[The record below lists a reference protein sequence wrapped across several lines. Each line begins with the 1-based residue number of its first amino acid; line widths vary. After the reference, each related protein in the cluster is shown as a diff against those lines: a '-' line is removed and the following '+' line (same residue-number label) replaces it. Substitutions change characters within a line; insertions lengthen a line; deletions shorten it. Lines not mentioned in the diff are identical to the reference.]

1 VSDEDMAAFQAAWCE
16 EPWGKRVCSSAGG
29 RAADSV
35 SRDVR
40 SEARVAM
47 RMTLAV
53 VSVAVLVAQAEAQVA
68 MGTAFAVSKDG
79 DLVTNDHVISGCG
92 SVEARLGSRMF
103 SGTVKV
109 GDRSADLAV
118 IHIERAGPEAA
129 VLRQS
134 PALRVGEQSIT
145 YGFPLAGALA
155 RDGNLTIGYVSALR
169 GLGDNPGYIQVT
181 TPVQPGN
188 SGGALIDASGNV
200 IGVITAELN
209 AMRVFRATGNVPQNV
224 NFAIELE
231 ALKRFL
237 RKNGIRTAEA
247 PSAAELRPADIG
259 DRARLFSYSIRCT
272 RAAST
277 VTTDAPTAPLD
288 KTVPALGI
296 MPAPGV
302 RPTEAE
308 HAVLYEESEGPGKSF
323 AGTVIWHTLTV
334 DTGPRRDQTIHASVQ
349 IPARL
354 KMTLSIQPNR
364 DEQGARFVNLTTSSD
379 PPPGGV
385 QSVAGILIK
394 DGPDQRGI
402 PLLGRPTKQAPGV
415 FYFNMSAAESERDS
429 DLLKHHAWVSI
440 ALLYNDGTRAVL
452 VLNKGKSGERTFR
465 DAFADWDKIDS
476 MAPGPAMQSERAQQS
491 CTSQIPD
498 APQHVTARVTGIVP
512 SEEALAA
519 TRAVESQIGAKISPA
534 YLTLPRVNAQLL
546 TGQAT
551 LAAIPVS
558 MTVKI
563 GDLVELSTRYRDRSL
578 PCHFIPW
585 TINRVIDQKP

>member
-1 VSDEDMAAFQAAWCE
+1 M
-16 EPWGKRVCSSAGG
+16 RVRSSEGG
-29 RAADSV
+29 RAADSI
-35 SRDVR
+35 SRGVGNC
-40 SEARVAM
+40 AGTAM

-53 VSVAVLVAQAEAQVA
+53 VSVALLAAQAEAQVST
-68 MGTAFAVSKDG
+68 GTAFAVSKDG
-79 DLVTNDHVISGCG
+79 DLITNDHVISGCG

-103 SGTVKV
+103 SGAVKV
-109 GDRSADLAV
+109 GDGSADLAV
-118 IHIERAGPEAA
+118 IHIEHPGQEAA

-134 PALRVGEQSIT
+134 PPLRVGEQSIT
-145 YGFPLAGALA
+145 YGFPLSGALA

-200 IGVITAELN
+200 IGVITAELD

-237 RKNGIRTAEA
+237 RKNGIRAAEA
-247 PSAAELRPADIG
+247 PSAAELHPADIG
-259 DRARLFSYSIRCT
+259 DRARLFSYSVRCT
-272 RAAST
+272 RSAST
-277 VTTDAPTAPLD
+277 VTTAARNAPPDT
-288 KTVPALGI
+288 ALGI
-296 MPAPGV
+296 MPAPGG

-308 HAVLYEESEGPGKSF
+308 HAVLYEDSGGPGKSF
-323 AGTVIWHTLTV
+323 AGTVVWHTLTV
-334 DTGPRRDQTIHASVQ
+334 DTGPRRDQTIHAIIQ

-364 DEQGARFVNLTTSSD
+364 NEQIPGARFVNLTTSSD

-394 DGPDQRGI
+394 DGPDLRGI

-415 FYFNMSAAESERDS
+415 FYFNMSAAESEHNAE
-429 DLLKHHAWVSI
+429 LLKQHAWISI

-452 VLNKGKSGERTFR
+452 VLDKGKSGERTFR
-465 DAFADWDKIDS
+465 DAFADWDKTDS
-476 MAPGPAMQSERAQQS
+476 VAPGPAMQSERAQRS

-498 APQHVTARVTGIVP
+498 APQHVTARVTGMVP

-519 TRAVESQIGAKISPA
+519 TRTVESQIGAKISPA
-534 YLTLPRVNAQLL
+534 YLTWPRVNAQLP

-551 LAAIPVS
+551 LAAYPVS
-558 MTVKI
+558 MNVKI
-563 GDLVELSTRYRDRSL
+563 GDLVELNTRYRDRSL

-585 TINRVIDQKP
+585 TINRVVDQKP

>member
-1 VSDEDMAAFQAAWCE
+1 M
-16 EPWGKRVCSSAGG
+16 RVRSSEGG
-29 RAADSV
+29 RPADSV
-35 SRDVR
+35 SRGVR
-40 SEARVAM
+40 SCAGAAM
-47 RMTLAV
+47 SMTLAV
-53 VSVAVLVAQAEAQVA
+53 VSVVLLAAQAEAQVST
-68 MGTAFAVSKDG
+68 GTAFAVSKDG

-118 IHIERAGPEAA
+118 IHIEHAGQEAA

-134 PALRVGEQSIT
+134 PPLRVGEQSIT
-145 YGFPLAGALA
+145 YGFPLSGALA

-188 SGGALIDASGNV
+188 SGGALIDTSGNV
-200 IGVITAELN
+200 IGVITAELD
-209 AMRVFRATGNVPQNV
+209 AMRVFQATGNVPQNV

-237 RKNGIRTAEA
+237 RKNGIRAAEA

-277 VTTDAPTAPLD
+277 VTTAAPTAPPD
-288 KTVPALGI
+288 KTAPALGI
-296 MPAPGV
+296 MPAPGG

-308 HAVLYEESEGPGKSF
+308 HAVLYEDSGGPGESF
-323 AGTVIWHTLTV
+323 AGTVVWHTLTV
-334 DTGPRRDQTIHASVQ
+334 DTGPRRDQTIHAIIQ

-364 DEQGARFVNLTTSSD
+364 NEQIPGARLVNLTTSSD

-394 DGPDQRGI
+394 DAPDQRGI

-415 FYFNMSAAESERDS
+415 FYFNMSAAESEHNAE
-429 DLLKHHAWVSI
+429 LIKQHAWISV

-452 VLNKGKSGERTFR
+452 ALNKGKSGERTFR
-465 DAFADWDKIDS
+465 DAFADWHKSDS
-476 MAPGPAMQSERAQQS
+476 MAPGAAMQSERAQQS

-498 APQHVTARVTGIVP
+498 APEHVTARVTGVVP
-512 SEEALAA
+512 REEALAA
-519 TRAVESQIGAKISPA
+519 TRTVESQIGAKISPA
-534 YLTLPRVNAQLL
+534 YLTWPRVSAQLL

-551 LAAIPVS
+551 LAAYPVS

-563 GDLVELSTRYRDRSL
+563 GDLVELNTRYRDRSL

-585 TINRVIDQKP
+585 TVNRVVDQKP

>member
-1 VSDEDMAAFQAAWCE
+1 MSA
-16 EPWGKRVCSSAGG
+16 RSSASG
-29 RAADSV
+29 RAAALV
-35 SRDVR
+35 WRGVR
-40 SEARVAM
+40 NHAWAAM
-47 RMTLAV
+47 GMTLV
-53 VSVAVLVAQAEAQVA
+53 VLGVGLLAGEAEAQVS

-79 DLVTNDHVISGCG
+79 DLVTNNHVISGCG
-92 SVEARLGSRMF
+92 TVEARLGSRMF

-109 GDRSADLAV
+109 GDLDADLAI
-118 IHIERAGPEAA
+118 IHIEHGGQEAA

-134 PALRVGEQSIT
+134 PPLRVGEQSIT
-145 YGFPLAGALA
+145 YGFPLSGALT

-169 GLGDNPGYIQVT
+169 GLNDNPGYIQVT

-200 IGVITAELN
+200 IGVITAELS
-209 AMRVFRATGNVPQNV
+209 AIRVLQATGNVPQNV

-237 RKNGIRTAEA
+237 RKNGIRAAEA
-247 PSAAELRPADIG
+247 PSAAELHPADIG

-272 RAAST
+272 RAGSI
-277 VTTDAPTAPLD
+277 VTPDAPTAPSD
-288 KTVPALGI
+288 KTL
-296 MPAPGV
+296 PAPGSLPAV

-308 HAVLYEESEGPGKSF
+308 HAVLYEESGGPGKSF
-323 AGTVIWHTLTV
+323 AGTVIWRTLTV
-334 DTGPRRDQTIHASVQ
+334 DTGPRREQAVNAIIQV
-349 IPARL
+349 PARL
-354 KMTLSIQPNR
+354 RMTLSIQPNR
-364 DEQGARFVNLTTSSD
+364 TEQTPGARFVNLTTSSD

-385 QSVAGILIK
+385 QSVAGMLVK
-394 DGPDQRGI
+394 DRADQRGI

-415 FYFNMSAAESERDS
+415 FYFNMSAAESERDAE
-429 DLLKHHAWVSI
+429 LLKQHAWVSI

-465 DAFADWDKIDS
+465 EAFADWDKTDR
-476 MAPGPAMQSERAQQS
+476 MAPGPAMQSEKVQS
-491 CTSQIPD
+491 GCTSQLPD
-498 APQHVTARVTGIVP
+498 APQHVTARVTGMVP
-512 SEEALAA
+512 SEEVLAA

-534 YLTLPRVNAQLL
+534 YRALPRVNAQLP

-563 GDLVELSTRYRDRSL
+563 GDLVELNTRYRDRSL

>member
-1 VSDEDMAAFQAAWCE
+1 MSV
-16 EPWGKRVCSSAGG
+16 RSSASG
-29 RAADSV
+29 RAAALV
-35 SRDVR
+35 WRG
-40 SEARVAM
+40 ARAAM
-47 RMTLAV
+47 RMTLV
-53 VSVAVLVAQAEAQVA
+53 VVGVGLLAADAEAQVS

-79 DLVTNDHVISGCG
+79 DLVTNNHVISGCG
-92 SVEARLGSRMF
+92 TLEARLGSRMF

-109 GDRSADLAV
+109 GDLSADLAI
-118 IHIERAGPEAA
+118 IHIEHAGEEAA

-134 PALRVGEQSIT
+134 PPLRVGEQSIT
-145 YGFPLAGALA
+145 YGFPLSGALT

-169 GLGDNPGYIQVT
+169 GLNDNPDYIQVT

-200 IGVITAELN
+200 IGVITAELS
-209 AMRVFRATGNVPQNV
+209 AIRVLQATGNVPQNV

-237 RKNGIRTAEA
+237 RKNGIRAAEA
-247 PSAAELRPADIG
+247 PSAAELHPADIG
-259 DRARLFSYSIRCT
+259 DRARLFSYSVRCT
-272 RAAST
+272 RAPST
-277 VTTDAPTAPLD
+277 LAAGAPTAPPD

-308 HAVLYEESEGPGKSF
+308 HAVLYEDSGGPGKTF
-323 AGTVIWHTLTV
+323 AGTVIWRTLTV
-334 DTGPRRDQTIHASVQ
+334 DTGPRREQTINAIIQ

-354 KMTLSIQPNR
+354 RMTLSIQPNR
-364 DEQGARFVNLTTSSD
+364 NQQIPGARFVNLTTSSD

-385 QSVAGILIK
+385 QSVAGMLIK
-394 DGPDQRGI
+394 DKPDQRGI
-402 PLLGRPTKQAPGV
+402 PLLGRSTKQAPGV
-415 FYFNMSAAESERDS
+415 FYFNMSAAERERNAE
-429 DLLKHHAWVSI
+429 LLKQHAWVSI
-440 ALLYNDGTRAVL
+440 ALLYNDATRAVL

-465 DAFADWDKIDS
+465 EAFADWDKTDS
-476 MAPGPAMQSERAQQS
+476 LTPGPAMQSEKAQQS
-491 CTSQIPD
+491 CSSQIPD
-498 APQHVTARVTGIVP
+498 APQHVTARVTGTVT

-519 TRAVESQIGAKISPA
+519 TRAVESQLGAKISPA
-534 YLTLPRVNAQLL
+534 YLALPRVNAQLP

-563 GDLVELSTRYRDRSL
+563 GDLVELNTRYRDRSL